1 MSDDAPVEEE
11 EDDQAWLAT
20 FADLMSLL
28 MCFFVLLLS
37 FSEMDLDK
45 YRQIAGS
52 LRTAF
57 GVQRQIEAPDP
68 PKGTSF
74 IAQEFTP
81 GKPVQIPVDVTK
93 QEADKDKGRE
103 KQEEEVDFSELV
115 EKLSEILAPEIESGA
130 IELVTIDGE
139 LVVRILE
146 GDSFASG
153 SARLRKS
160 FYPILER
167 LAAGLDENT
176 GRIVVAGHTDN
187 VPIATRAYPSNWVLS
202 SARAA
207 NVVHHL
213 STIANFEPGELEMR
227 AYADTRPLA
236 DNSLPEN
243 RARNRRVEVI
253 ITYSANPVGEEEATS
268 SGADET
274 AAGESTGEPSS
285 AAALDGESAPTTPAA
300 PARRDAAPRAPA
312 TTPPPTPS
320 PVLPLTVQPPP
331 PLEIDPDIDEPE
343 IRIESE

>member
-93 QEADKDKGRE
+93 QEADKDSGKE
-103 KQEEEVDFSELV
+103 KEKEEAELSELIK
-115 EKLSEILAPEIESGA
+115 KLSEILAPEIESGA
-130 IELVTIDGE
+130 IEMVTIDGE

-146 GDSFASG
+146 GDSFPSG
-153 SARLRKS
+153 SARLQKS

-167 LAAGLDENT
+167 LAGGLDDNT

-213 STIANFEPGELEMR
+213 STLASFEPGKIEMR

-236 DNSLPEN
+236 DNALAEN
-243 RARNRRVEVI
+243 RARNRRVEI
-253 ITYSANPVGEEEATS
+253 IVTYSNDP
-268 SGADET
+268 ADEDEASPVANADD
-274 AAGESTGEPSS
+274 AATDETTGEPSA
-285 AAALDGESAPTTPAA
+285 AAALDATATPTPPAA
-300 PARRDAAPRAPA
+300 PAPAVVPAATNTPA
-312 TTPPPTPS
+312 TTVA
-320 PVLPLTVQPPP
+320 PVLPASVQPPP
-331 PLEIDPDIDEPE
+331 PLELEPEIDEPE